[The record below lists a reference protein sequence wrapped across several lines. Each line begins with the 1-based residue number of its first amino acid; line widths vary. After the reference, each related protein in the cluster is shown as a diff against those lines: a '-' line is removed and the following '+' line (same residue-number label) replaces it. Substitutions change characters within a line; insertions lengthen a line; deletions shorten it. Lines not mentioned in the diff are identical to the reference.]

1 MPENRTPDLSGF
13 QNPKGLGESRLP
25 VVVIV
30 GAGFGGL
37 QAARKLAK
45 APLQVVLLDKR
56 NYHLFQPLLYQIATA
71 GISPGE
77 IAHPVRGI
85 LGQQKNFQ
93 FHMAEV
99 QQFDLENRRVI
110 TNTGSFDYDYLVIA
124 VGAETNHFG
133 IESVRRNALNMK
145 DLDDAIDIRNKVLC
159 SFELADQ
166 EPLCHP
172 PAGIADFCGGRGWT
186 DRGGNRRGALR
197 ADPAGVGQRLPGTGL
212 R

>member
-1 MPENRTPDLSGF
+1 M
-13 QNPKGLGESRLP
+13 
-25 VVVIV
+25 
-30 GAGFGGL
+30 
-37 QAARKLAK
+37 
-45 APLQVVLLDKR
+45 LDKR

-93 FHMAEV
+93 FHLAEV
-99 QQFDLENRRVI
+99 RQFDLEDRRVK
-110 TNTGSFDYDYLVIA
+110 TNAGSFDYDYLVIA

-133 IESVRRNALNMK
+133 IELVRRNALNMK

-166 EPLCHP
+166 EPSPAHP
-172 PAGIADFCGGRGWT
+172 ARIAHLRGGGRRS
-186 DRGGNRRGALR
+186 DRCGNRRGALR
-197 ADPAGVGQRLPGTGL
+197 ADPAGAGQGLPRSGL
-212 R
+212 ERGPHPAAGSHRPYPGRFSGSFAGESGQNA